1 MATLWILPGFAG
13 NIEPVEQM
21 GRLDVLKAL
30 GDNTRYAIYLELA
43 RATAPRSTAEV
54 AETLGLHANTVR
66 PHLERMREVGLL
78 AVHPDNRGSV
88 GRPQNRYALAP
99 DAPSLGLEPPA
110 FPVLARMLTD
120 VAAAAGAAAHLSA
133 EAGAE
138 QGRELA
144 EAHAARAAK
153 SGTAARAA
161 KSGTAARAA
170 DGATDGRRPRA
181 SCIDAVTAMLA
192 ELGFDP
198 AVVHDDGLA
207 TIAFTHCPYAE
218 LAAAHPEVVCH
229 LHRGLVQGFVESIG
243 GAGVDAFR
251 TLADRD
257 PCQVELSI
265 R

>member
-1 MATLWILPGFAG
+1 
-13 NIEPVEQM
+13 M

-43 RATAPRSTAEV
+43 RATAPRSTADV
-54 AETLGLHANTVR
+54 AETLGLHANPVR

-120 VAAAAGAAAHLSA
+120 VAAAAGAAANLSA

-144 EAHAARAAK
+144 EAHAARAAEG
-153 SGTAARAA
+153 GTE
-161 KSGTAARAA
+161 
-170 DGATDGRRPRA
+170 GRRPRA
-181 SCIDAVTAMLA
+181 SCLDAVTAMLS

-207 TIAFTHCPYAE
+207 TIAFTHCPYAA
-218 LAAAHPEVVCH
+218 LAATHPEVVCH
-229 LHRGLVQGFVESIG
+229 LHRGLIQGFVESIG
-243 GAGVDAFR
+243 GAGVEAFR

>member
-1 MATLWILPGFAG
+1 
-13 NIEPVEQM
+13 M

-133 EAGAE
+133 EAGAD

-144 EAHAARAAK
+144 DVHAARAAE
-153 SGTAARAA
+153 SGLH
-161 KSGTAARAA
+161 
-170 DGATDGRRPRA
+170 GRRPRA
-181 SCIDAVTAMLA
+181 SCIEAVTAMLA

-229 LHRGLVQGFVESIG
+229 LHRGLIEGFVESIG
-243 GAGVDAFR
+243 GAGVEAFR
-251 TLADRD
+251 TIADRD
-257 PCQVELSI
+257 PCQVQLSI
-265 R
+265 G

>member
-1 MATLWILPGFAG
+1 LAG
-13 NIEPVEQM
+13 NIEPVEQT

-43 RATAPRSTAEV
+43 RASAPRSTAEV

-78 AVHPDNRGSV
+78 AVHTDNRGSV

-110 FPVLARMLTD
+110 FPILARMLNE
-120 VAAAAGAAAHLSA
+120 VAAAAGAAADLSA

-138 QGRELA
+138 QGRALA
-144 EAHAARAAK
+144 EAHRGARP
-153 SGTAARAA
+153 AR
-161 KSGTAARAA
+161 T
-170 DGATDGRRPRA
+170 
-181 SCIDAVTAMLA
+181 SCVSAVTAMLA

-198 AVVHDDGLA
+198 AVVDEDGLA

-229 LHRGLVQGFVESIG
+229 LHRGLIEGFVESIG
-243 GAGVDAFR
+243 GAGVDRFR